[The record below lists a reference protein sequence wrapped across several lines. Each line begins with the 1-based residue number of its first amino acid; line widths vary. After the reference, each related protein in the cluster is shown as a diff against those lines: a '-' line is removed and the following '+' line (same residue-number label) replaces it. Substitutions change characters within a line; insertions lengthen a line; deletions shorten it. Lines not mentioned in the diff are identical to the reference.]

1 MNQLLTPGQRINTQ
15 FSVDNCKIE
24 KFLGSGAQGEVY
36 QVSWVDQPV
45 ALKWY
50 FPQYVQH
57 DTTLR
62 ERIQR
67 IIKEFRTAPNDRFLW
82 PLELAFQPSDTTTFG
97 YLMPLREPRFKGMAD
112 LMTRQIEPSFRAL
125 ITAGIEL
132 AESYRKLHAA
142 GLCYRDISFG
152 NVFFDPANGEV
163 RICDNDNV
171 DINHA
176 AGAIGG
182 TMRFMAPEIVRGEA
196 TPDTQTDLFSL
207 AVLLFYLLFN
217 HHPLEGKRESAI
229 RCFDLPAMTQL
240 YGKAP
245 RFIFDP
251 NDDSNR
257 PVPGEHDNALA
268 FWAIYPAFL
277 RNLFTRAFTA
287 GSHDP
292 QRRVR
297 EGEWRSVLIRLRD
310 ALLYCPHCQAENFYD
325 VDQLRSTR
333 QSPLCWACQQMIQ
346 LPPRL
351 RLQHAG
357 ETQIIM
363 LNHDTQLYPYHLDSS
378 QEFTVNASPAAAVTQ
393 HPTNPQIWG
402 LQNLSS
408 SKWVATTS
416 EGNVRDVPPGRSITL
431 ASGTR
436 LQFGASEGEIR
447 M

>member
-1 MNQLLTPGQRINTQ
+1 MNQLLTSGQNVNTQ
-15 FSVDNCKIE
+15 LATGDCKVE

-36 QVSWVDQPV
+36 QASWANQPV

-50 FPQYVQH
+50 FPQYVQQ
-57 DTTLR
+57 DLTLR
-62 ERIQR
+62 QR
-67 IIKEFRTAPNDRFLW
+67 IEQIIKFRPPNDRFLW
-82 PLELAFQPSDTTTFG
+82 PIQLAFQPNTDASFG
-97 YLMPLREPRFKGMAD
+97 YLMPLREARFKGMAD

-132 AESYRKLHAA
+132 AESYQKLHSD

-152 NVFFDPANGEV
+152 NVFFDPASGEV

-171 DINHA
+171 DINGA
-176 AGAIGG
+176 TGAIGG

-196 TPDTQTDLFSL
+196 APDVQTDLFSL

-229 RCFDLPAMTQL
+229 RCFDLPAMTKL
-240 YGKAP
+240 YGKEP
-245 RFIFDP
+245 LFIFDP
-251 NDDSNR
+251 NDDSNQ
-257 PVPGEHDNALA
+257 PVPGEHDNAIA

-277 RNLFTRAFTA
+277 RNLFTRAFTD
-287 GSHDP
+287 GIHDP
-292 QRRVR
+292 QKRVR
-297 EGEWRSVLIRLRD
+297 EGEWRSTLIQLRD

-325 VDQLRSTR
+325 VDKLRSTR
-333 QSPLCWACQQMIQ
+333 QPPLCWACQQTIQ

-351 RLQHAG
+351 RLQHTG
-357 ETQIIM
+357 EMQIIM
-363 LNHDTQLYPYHLDSS
+363 LNHDTKLYPYHLDSS
-378 QEFTVNASPAAAVTQ
+378 QEFTVNATPVATVTP

-402 LQNLSS
+402 LQNLSPN
-408 SKWVATTS
+408 KWVATTS
-416 EGNVRDVPPGRSITL
+416 EGNVRDVPPGRSVTL